1 MTNLYDFQP
10 LTAQSSLERLMP
22 EALTFGGVNLDKEL
36 AGYRTLNVS
45 GRENYT
51 RTVNTVNTVSDGE
64 LFVSSKLDS
73 HEITIKYELNGV
85 DIDDFNKKY
94 TRLKFLLQGN
104 EQPFFFADENEF
116 SRYGTVTSLTLDDA
130 GVIKTTGS
138 IVIKM
143 TNPFRNGQS
152 KLIGGTNKVLIND
165 PQLMYK
171 QLIDSITLTVGTA
184 TNVLT
189 LMIDNYKL
197 VINGSFTKDV
207 VIVIDFNSLTI
218 TQAYNSI
225 LSGVDIMQTDIFE
238 AKVMNGSVISCDSA
252 SKIDVKYRVR
262 LL

>member
-10 LTAQSSLERLMP
+10 LTAQLSLERLMP

-51 RTVNTVNTVSDGE
+51 RTVNTVNTVNDGE

-94 TRLKFLLQGN
+94 TRLKYVLQGN
-104 EQPFFFADENEF
+104 ERAFFFADENEF
-116 SRYGTVTSLTLDDA
+116 VRYGTVTSLAVDDV
-130 GVIKTTGS
+130 GTIKTTGT
-138 IVIKM
+138 ITIKM

-152 KLIGGTNKVLIND
+152 KLISGTNKVLIND

-171 QLIDSITLTVGTA
+171 QPIDSISLTIGTA
-184 TNVLT
+184 TNILT
-189 LMIDNYKL
+189 LMIDDYKL
-197 VINGSFTKDV
+197 VISGSFTQGI
-207 VIVIDFNSLTI
+207 VIVIDFNNLTI

-225 LSGVDIMQTDIFE
+225 LSGVDIMQTNIFE
-238 AKVMNGSVISCDSA
+238 AKVMNGSVISCDNA
-252 SKIDVKYRVR
+252 STIDIKYRVR